1 MLTFA
6 KYVTRCRSEQSRPD
20 SDRLDTPQG
29 GSLQSCAEIRRAPG
43 GHFPGGHF
51 PVGLAGMTRA
61 GMTRAGMTGT
71 ALLLLALGG
80 CGHEPHKD
88 SYPVSSGALVD
99 GSSTIS
105 TSTGSDSAGS
115 DSAGSNLADSSATAP
130 EGSTGAILFMASS
143 GDGKPPQLI
152 ARTTSVTTAPTA
164 ETLAR
169 EAIAVIA
176 PTEDSGIYVIT
187 VMEVVN
193 Q

>member
-1 MLTFA
+1 M
-6 KYVTRCRSEQSRPD
+6 TR
-20 SDRLDTPQG
+20 
-29 GSLQSCAEIRRAPG
+29 
-43 GHFPGGHF
+43 
-51 PVGLAGMTRA
+51 AGMTRA

-115 DSAGSNLADSSATAP
+115 DSAGSNLAGSSATAP

-143 GDGKPPQLI
+143 CDGKPPQLI

-169 EAIAVIA
+169 EAIAARQNTPAISPAISPATNTAIGSDRTAPLVIPAAGDTATPARVLVTPA
-176 PTEDSGIYVIT
+176 PRTDSRL
-187 VMEVVN
+187 
-193 Q
+193 